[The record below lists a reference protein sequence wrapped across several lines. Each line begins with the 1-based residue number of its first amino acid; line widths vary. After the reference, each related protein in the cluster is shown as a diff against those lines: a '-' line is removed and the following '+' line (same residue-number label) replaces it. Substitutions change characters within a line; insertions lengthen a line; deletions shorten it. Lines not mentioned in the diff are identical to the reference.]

1 MAYTFFPESVSQID
15 TTLKFPKTNKE
26 EVKRLWSVLNKKY
39 KLKAPINIDPGQ
51 YKIINVVRAL
61 QGTADLGQVKREAK
75 LNILSIKFGN
85 GSLGGRGV
93 QNKGNLFEN
102 QYAQA
107 IVKYDEGDKVE
118 PSLEKSIADLYKTY
132 KLSKYKKL
140 VVKEEGAANTKR
152 PIVFGSDIIVKADK
166 QVGLNI
172 GPIVTDLTLM
182 DSGKPKVYLSLKLGG
197 TTTFFNAGVKTVLT
211 TDEIKA
217 NKIKNPQGNR
227 LLKMFGIDK
236 NLFADV
242 FNGKLRKGVIKN
254 VWPTMDG
261 NSKRALEKHK
271 QGFETPFTGT
281 RADIA
286 TAKRIVQKYEAQY
299 GKTFKELVEYQQ
311 KVLVYLKDSFATVL
325 NSFSIEFSNLGYFFK
340 ILMSLL
346 ISVPPPLWVSLNL
359 ILSFCN

>member
-39 KLKAPINIDPGQ
+39 KVKAPINIDPGQ

-107 IVKYDEGDKVE
+107 IVKYDEGNKVE
-118 PSLEKSIADLYKTY
+118 PSFEKSIADLYKTY

-236 NLFADV
+236 NLFAYV
-242 FNGKLRKGVIKN
+242 FNGKLRKGIIKN
-254 VWPTMDG
+254 VWPSMDG
-261 NSKRALEKHK
+261 NSKRALEKLIQSGIGFGYHVIHK
-271 QGFETPFTGT
+271 LGTGIKSYKVDERYMKEASKPQSLT
-281 RADIA
+281 LYYGGK
-286 TAKRIVQKYEAQY
+286 TGSGKRIDMEIMTPKYALKLNIRDTQ
-299 GKTFKELVEYQQ
+299 GK
-311 KVLVYLKDSFATVL
+311 D
-325 NSFSIEFSNLGYFFK
+325 GYPTRMMAAFTYR
-340 ILMSLL
+340 
-346 ISVPPPLWVSLNL
+346 
-359 ILSFCN
+359 

>member
-1 MAYTFFPESVSQID
+1 MAYTFFPESVSQIE
-15 TTLKFPKTNKE
+15 TKLKFPAKNKE
-26 EVKRLWSVLNKKY
+26 EIKRLWSVLNKKF
-39 KLKAPINIDPGQ
+39 KLKAPINIDPGE
-51 YKIINVVRAL
+51 YKIINVIRAL
-61 QGTADLGQVKREAK
+61 QGTADLGQIKREAK
-75 LNILSIKFGN
+75 LNILKIKFGN

-107 IVKYDEGDKVE
+107 IVKYDEGNKIE

-140 VVKEEGAANTKR
+140 SVKEEGAANTKR

-242 FNGKLRKGVIKN
+242 FNGKLRKGIIKN
-254 VWPTMDG
+254 VWPSMDG
-261 NSKRALEKHK
+261 NSKRALEKLIQSGIGFGYHVIHK
-271 QGFETPFTGT
+271 LGTGIKSYKVDERYMKEASKPQSLT
-281 RADIA
+281 LYYGGK
-286 TAKRIVQKYEAQY
+286 TGSGKRIDMEIMTPKYALKLNIRDTQ
-299 GKTFKELVEYQQ
+299 GK
-311 KVLVYLKDSFATVL
+311 D
-325 NSFSIEFSNLGYFFK
+325 GYPTRMMADFTYR
-340 ILMSLL
+340 
-346 ISVPPPLWVSLNL
+346 
-359 ILSFCN
+359 

>member
-39 KLKAPINIDPGQ
+39 KVKAPINIDPGQ

-75 LNILSIKFGN
+75 LNILSIKSGN

-107 IVKYDEGDKVE
+107 IVKYDEGGKVE

-140 VVKEEGAANTKR
+140 SVKEDGAANTKR

-211 TDEIKA
+211 TECA
-217 NKIKNPQGNR
+217 P
-227 LLKMFGIDK
+227 
-236 NLFADV
+236 
-242 FNGKLRKGVIKN
+242 
-254 VWPTMDG
+254 
-261 NSKRALEKHK
+261 
-271 QGFETPFTGT
+271 
-281 RADIA
+281 
-286 TAKRIVQKYEAQY
+286 
-299 GKTFKELVEYQQ
+299 
-311 KVLVYLKDSFATVL
+311 
-325 NSFSIEFSNLGYFFK
+325 
-340 ILMSLL
+340 L
-346 ISVPPPLWVSLNL
+346 IMVT
-359 ILSFCN
+359 

>member
-1 MAYTFFPESVSQID
+1 MAYTFFPESVSEIE
-15 TTLKFPKTNKE
+15 TKLKFPKPNKE
-26 EVKRLWSVLNKKY
+26 EVKRLWSVLNKKF
-39 KLKAPINIDPGQ
+39 KVKAPINLDPGQ
-51 YKIINVVRAL
+51 NKIINVVRAL
-61 QGTADLGQVKREAK
+61 QGTADLGQVKRDAK
-75 LNILSIKFGN
+75 LNILKIKFGN

-102 QYAQA
+102 QYAKA

-182 DSGKPKVYLSLKLGG
+182 DGNTPKVYLSLKLGG
-197 TTTFFNAGVKTVLT
+197 TTTFFNAGVRTVLT
-211 TDEIKA
+211 PDEIKA

-261 NSKRALEKHK
+261 NSKRALEKLIQSGIGFGYHVIHK
-271 QGFETPFTGT
+271 LGTGIKSYKVDERYMKEASKPQSLT
-281 RADIA
+281 LYYGGK
-286 TAKRIVQKYEAQY
+286 TGSGKRIDMEIMTPKYALKLNIRDTQ
-299 GKTFKELVEYQQ
+299 GK
-311 KVLVYLKDSFATVL
+311 D
-325 NSFSIEFSNLGYFFK
+325 GYPTRMMADFTYR
-340 ILMSLL
+340 
-346 ISVPPPLWVSLNL
+346 
-359 ILSFCN
+359 

>member
-39 KLKAPINIDPGQ
+39 KVKAPINIDPGQ

-75 LNILSIKFGN
+75 LNILNIKFGN

-107 IVKYDEGDKVE
+107 IVKYDEGNKVE
-118 PSLEKSIADLYKTY
+118 PSFEKSIADLYKTY

-152 PIVFGSDIIVKADK
+152 PIVFGSDIIIKADK

-182 DSGKPKVYLSLKLGG
+182 DDNKPKVYLSLKLGG
-197 TTTFFNAGVKTVLT
+197 TTTFFNAGVRTVLT
-211 TDEIKA
+211 PDEIKA

-242 FNGKLRKGVIKN
+242 FNGKLRKGIIKN
-254 VWPTMDG
+254 VWPSMDG
-261 NSKRALEKHK
+261 NSKRALEKLIQSGIGFGYHVIHK
-271 QGFETPFTGT
+271 LGTGIKSYKVDERYMKEASKPQSLT
-281 RADIA
+281 LYYGGK
-286 TAKRIVQKYEAQY
+286 TGSGKRIDMEIMTPKYALKLNIRDTQ
-299 GKTFKELVEYQQ
+299 GK
-311 KVLVYLKDSFATVL
+311 D
-325 NSFSIEFSNLGYFFK
+325 GYPTRMMADFTYR
-340 ILMSLL
+340 
-346 ISVPPPLWVSLNL
+346 
-359 ILSFCN
+359 

>member
-39 KLKAPINIDPGQ
+39 KVKAPINIDPGQ

-75 LNILSIKFGN
+75 LNILNIKFGN

-107 IVKYDEGDKVE
+107 IVKYDEGNKVE
-118 PSLEKSIADLYKTY
+118 PSFEKSIADLYKTY

-197 TTTFFNAGVKTVLT
+197 TTTFFNAGVRTVLT
-211 TDEIKA
+211 PDEIKA

-242 FNGKLRKGVIKN
+242 FNGKLRKGIIKN
-254 VWPTMDG
+254 VWPSMDG
-261 NSKRALEKHK
+261 NSKRALEKLIQSGIGFGYHVIHK
-271 QGFETPFTGT
+271 LGTGIKSYKVDERYMKEASKPQSLT
-281 RADIA
+281 LYYGGK
-286 TAKRIVQKYEAQY
+286 TGSGKRIDMEIMTPKYALKLNIRDTQ
-299 GKTFKELVEYQQ
+299 GK
-311 KVLVYLKDSFATVL
+311 D
-325 NSFSIEFSNLGYFFK
+325 GYPTRMMADFTYR
-340 ILMSLL
+340 
-346 ISVPPPLWVSLNL
+346 
-359 ILSFCN
+359 

>member
-39 KLKAPINIDPGQ
+39 KVKAPINIDPGQ

-107 IVKYDEGDKVE
+107 IVKYDEGGKVE

-152 PIVFGSDIIVKADK
+152 PIVFGADIIVKADK

-242 FNGKLRKGVIKN
+242 FNGKLRKGIIKN
-254 VWPTMDG
+254 VWPSMDG
-261 NSKRALEKHK
+261 NSKRALEKLIQSGIGFGYHVIHK
-271 QGFETPFTGT
+271 LGTGIKSYKVDERYMKEASKPQSLT
-281 RADIA
+281 LYYGGK
-286 TAKRIVQKYEAQY
+286 TGSGKRIDMEIMTPKYALKLNIRDTQ
-299 GKTFKELVEYQQ
+299 GK
-311 KVLVYLKDSFATVL
+311 D
-325 NSFSIEFSNLGYFFK
+325 GYPTRMMADFTYR
-340 ILMSLL
+340 
-346 ISVPPPLWVSLNL
+346 
-359 ILSFCN
+359 